1 MGFLGFG
8 TKDDNGGGTS
18 ALEDMF
24 DGGGRGGSG
33 GSYSMMRNDEYQ
45 AAGGAPAVAGQR
57 PQGFTS
63 MGDNGQLQ
71 RRGFGGYGYEDPTT
85 KQWVPFGVDVI
96 NGGGAGMA
104 GNRFKGPFAITGL
117 LNMLG
122 VRPQG
127 YDPNAPVQP
136 QADGQAQPRD
146 NSAMVNMLNS
156 SDALISN
163 GQSDN
168 GYQQQQR
175 PPAAQFQIPSGAYTQ
190 PGQITQT
197 ALGPNN
203 MPMPE
208 YLRSLSGRVNRA
220 VAPPNRGRY
229 GSM

>member
-33 GSYSMMRNDEYQ
+33 NSYSRLSNAEYQ
-45 AAGGAPAVAGQR
+45 RIGGGAAVAGQR
-57 PQGFTS
+57 PQGYTS
-63 MGDNGQLQ
+63 IGSDGN
-71 RRGFGGYGYEDPTT
+71 RVRTGFGGYGYEDPTT

-104 GNRFKGPFAITGL
+104 GDRFKGPFAITGL

-136 QADGQAQPRD
+136 QAAGQGQPRD

-163 GQSDN
+163 GQSAN
-168 GYQQQQR
+168 GYQQQR
-175 PPAAQFQIPSGAYTQ
+175 PPAAPFQIPSGAYTP

-197 ALGPNN
+197 ALGVNPSND
-203 MPMPE
+203 E
-208 YLRSLSGRVNRA
+208 YLQKLSGRVNRA

>member
-8 TKDDNGGGTS
+8 EKGGGLSS
-18 ALEDMF
+18 AFKDMT

-33 GSYSMMRNDEYQ
+33 NSYSRLSNAEYQ
-45 AAGGAPAVAGQR
+45 RIGGGAAVAGER
-57 PQGFTS
+57 PQGYTS
-63 MGDNGQLQ
+63 IGNDGN
-71 RRGFGGYGYEDPTT
+71 RVRTGFGGYGYEDPMT
-85 KQWVPFGVDVI
+85 KQWVPFGVDAI

-127 YDPNAPVQP
+127 YDPNAPVQE
-136 QADGQAQPRD
+136 QGQQRD
-146 NSAMVNMLNS
+146 NSELLKMLNN
-156 SDALISN
+156 SDALISNN

-168 GYQQQQR
+168 GYQQQR
-175 PPAAQFQIPSGAYTQ
+175 PPAAQFQIPSGAYT
-190 PGQITQT
+190 PPNQITQT

-220 VAPPNRGRY
+220 VAPPNRGR
-229 GSM
+229 

>member
-8 TKDDNGGGTS
+8 EKGGGLSS
-18 ALEDMF
+18 AFKDMT

-33 GSYSMMRNDEYQ
+33 NSYSRLSNAEYQ
-45 AAGGAPAVAGQR
+45 RIGGGAAVAGER
-57 PQGFTS
+57 PQGYTS
-63 MGDNGQLQ
+63 IGNDGN
-71 RRGFGGYGYEDPTT
+71 RVRTGFGGYGYEDPLT
-85 KQWVPFGVDVI
+85 KQWVPFGVDAI

-127 YDPNAPVQP
+127 YDPNAPVQE
-136 QADGQAQPRD
+136 QGQQRD
-146 NSAMVNMLNS
+146 NSELLKMLNN
-156 SDALISN
+156 SDALISNN

-168 GYQQQQR
+168 GYQQQR
-175 PPAAQFQIPSGAYTQ
+175 PPAAQFQIPSGAYT
-190 PGQITQT
+190 PPNQITQT

-220 VAPPNRGRY
+220 VAPPNRGR
-229 GSM
+229 